1 MYPSTILVL
10 IIIDFNI
17 LYNHIIVECNRGL
30 CIICDYVKSKTING

>member
-1 MYPSTILVL
+1 MYPSTILLL

-17 LYNHIIVECNRGL
+17 LYNYINVECKRDL